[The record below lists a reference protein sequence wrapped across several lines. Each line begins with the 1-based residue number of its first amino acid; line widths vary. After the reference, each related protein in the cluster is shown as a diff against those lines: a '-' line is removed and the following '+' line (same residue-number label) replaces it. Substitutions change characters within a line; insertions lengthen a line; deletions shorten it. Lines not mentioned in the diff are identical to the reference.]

1 MNGVSIRLR
10 EIADQID
17 EHNDGERPSHEAGR
31 VPYHPTFKNLD
42 FGAIADQM
50 YKARRT
56 REKLFGI
63 AGLFSD
69 PAWDILLDLLINEN
83 RMSRVSVTSACIASC
98 VPATTALRWLSTLEE
113 YGLVERHQDAA
124 DARRT
129 FIALTKLGRQKTCE
143 ALFSALNSSSRL
155 KQL

>member
-1 MNGVSIRLR
+1 MDGVSTQLR

-17 EHNDGERPSHEAGR
+17 GCDDAEHAPQEASRP
-31 VPYHPTFKNLD
+31 PYHPKFKDVD

-56 REKLFGI
+56 REKSFGI

-83 RMSRVSVTSACIASC
+83 RMSKVSVTSACIASC

-113 YGLVERHQDAA
+113 YGLVERRQDAT

-129 FIALTKLGRQKTCE
+129 FVILTKLGRQKTCE
-143 ALFSALNSSSRL
+143 ALFSALDSSSRL